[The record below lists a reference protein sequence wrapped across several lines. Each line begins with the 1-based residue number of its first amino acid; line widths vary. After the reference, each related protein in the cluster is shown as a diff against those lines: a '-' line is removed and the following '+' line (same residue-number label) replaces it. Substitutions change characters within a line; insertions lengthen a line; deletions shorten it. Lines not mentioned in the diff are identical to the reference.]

1 MYVIKSLVIYFYFQY
16 IYKKKCRVLTSGDL
30 DVDSHL
36 KYMDKKF

>member
-1 MYVIKSLVIYFYFQY
+1 MYVIKSLLIYFYFQY
-16 IYKKKCRVLTSGDL
+16 IKKKCSVLTSGDL